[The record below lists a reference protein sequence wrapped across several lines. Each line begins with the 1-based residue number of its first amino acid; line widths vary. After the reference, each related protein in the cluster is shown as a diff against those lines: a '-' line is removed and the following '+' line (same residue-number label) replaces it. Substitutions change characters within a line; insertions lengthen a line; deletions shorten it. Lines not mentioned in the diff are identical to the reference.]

1 MKISVL
7 ALNYKSKINWIS
19 FYLEREN
26 YMAGTIAIGVQDFG
40 ELISN
45 NCFYIDKT
53 SFIKEW
59 WDNMDSVTLITR
71 PRRFGKTLTISMLER
86 FFSIQYYN
94 ESAIFEHLDIWK
106 YPEYR
111 EIMGAYPAMERGL
124 MTGIT
129 RVSKE
134 SLFSDFNNMEVVTT
148 TSVKYADVYGFTED
162 EVFSALD
169 EYGLS
174 DIKDKVKRW
183 YDVFVW

>member
-1 MKISVL
+1 
-7 ALNYKSKINWIS
+7 
-19 FYLEREN
+19 
-26 YMAGTIAIGVQDFG
+26 
-40 ELISN
+40 
-45 NCFYIDKT
+45 
-53 SFIKEW
+53 
-59 WDNMDSVTLITR
+59 MDSVTLITR
-71 PRRFGKTLTISMLER
+71 QRRFGKTLTISMLKR

-111 EIMGAYPAMERGL
+111 EIMGTYPAMERGL

-134 SLFSDFNNMEVVTT
+134 SLFSDFNNMEVVTI

-174 DIKDKVKRW
+174 DIKDKS
-183 YDVFVW
+183 

>member
-1 MKISVL
+1 
-7 ALNYKSKINWIS
+7 
-19 FYLEREN
+19 
-26 YMAGTIAIGVQDFG
+26 
-40 ELISN
+40 
-45 NCFYIDKT
+45 
-53 SFIKEW
+53 
-59 WDNMDSVTLITR
+59 MDSVTLITR
-71 PRRFGKTLTISMLER
+71 QRRFGKTLTISMLKR

-111 EIMGAYPAMERGL
+111 EIMGTYPAMERGL

-134 SLFSDFNNMEVVTT
+134 SIFSDLNNMEVVTT

-183 YDVFVW
+183 YDGFCLVIARIYIIHGLLLIYWIRNSWELTGQTQALMVLLQSLFNKETEI